1 MKSKMIP
8 FTVKNLLKSKSC
20 KKMTASAKALCN
32 AFGTSALLALAS
44 ALAEAVEPTTK
55 NKKINTMHE
64 YFFLYYHPSEYKG
77 LFNS

>member
-8 FTVKNLLKSKSC
+8 FTVKNFLKSKSC

-55 NKKINTMHE
+55 NKKNQCHA
-64 YFFLYYHPSEYKG
+64 
-77 LFNS
+77 

>member
-20 KKMTASAKALCN
+20 KKMTASAKAL
-32 AFGTSALLALAS
+32 AS

-55 NKKINTMHE
+55 NKKNQ
-64 YFFLYYHPSEYKG
+64 YHA
-77 LFNS
+77 